1 MEEKKQEA
9 AVRPAS
15 TPERAADRAARTAN
29 AKPADGTAADGG
41 PTDGGASNGGAAC
54 KGPIDDTRGNPA
66 AKAVFR
72 KPFLSPGDVF
82 AMLGIVLGAQ
92 IVVALLLGF
101 AMLFMPALTDAD
113 SDPVW
118 AGKIMA
124 ISYFLSMS
132 LALGGILVYRRSR
145 GGRGPVAHFSRKG
158 LNPVLLIW
166 ALVLI
171 VGAGIVIEP
180 FISLLPSPPYE
191 SFGRGI
197 WTVVSL
203 VFLAPL
209 FEETICRGILLG
221 GLRAK
226 YGVIAAWLFSSL
238 FFGVMHLYPAQVAGA
253 FVIGLVIGF
262 VYIATDSLWAAILL
276 HAANNALAYLML
288 TLGYGDADLADL
300 LPGRTSYVLVYIA
313 AAALT
318 VVSGYMV
325 WRTLVRLK
333 AGEKNPSGA

>member
-1 MEEKKQEA
+1 MEEKRVEVFA
-9 AVRPAS
+9 RPALS
-15 TPERAADRAARTAN
+15 DEGGADRAARTAN

-72 KPFLSPGDVF
+72 KPFPSPGDVF

-101 AMLFMPALTDAD
+101 VMLLTPATADAH
-113 SDPVW
+113 SDPFL

-124 ISYFLSMS
+124 ASYFVSMS
-132 LALGGILVYRRSR
+132 LALGGILVYRRAR
-145 GGRGPVAHFSRKG
+145 GGSGPVAHFSRKG
-158 LNPVLLIW
+158 LNPVLLLW
-166 ALVLI
+166 ALALI

-180 FISLLPSPPYE
+180 FLSLLPAPPYD
-191 SFGRGI
+191 SFGRGF
-197 WTVVSL
+197 WTAVSL
-203 VFLAPL
+203 VVLAPL

-300 LPGRTSYVLVYIA
+300 LPGRTAYVLVYIA

-325 WRTLVRLK
+325 WRTLARLK

>member
-15 TPERAADRAARTAN
+15 TSERAADRAARTAN
-29 AKPADGTAADGG
+29 AKPAYGG
-41 PTDGGASNGGAAC
+41 PADGGASNGGAAC

-72 KPFLSPGDVF
+72 KPFPTPGDVF

-92 IVVALLLGF
+92 IVVAQLLGF

-113 SDPVW
+113 SDPVR

-124 ISYFLSMS
+124 LTYFLSMS

-158 LNPVLLIW
+158 LNPVLLLW

-191 SFGRGI
+191 SFGRGF

-203 VFLAPL
+203 VVLAPL

-221 GLRAK
+221 GLRAR

-238 FFGVMHLYPAQVAGA
+238 FFGVMHLYPAQVTGA

-262 VYIATDSLWAAILL
+262 IYIATDSLWAAILL

-288 TLGYGDADLADL
+288 ALGYGDADLADL